1 MRSLTDGTSTW
12 YFSDYS
18 EVMTIGS
25 TKVYPLIKSLGTI
38 RQSIDIFKKS
48 WSISDVTITLN
59 NAPYRINTSNE
70 WERPS
75 DVLTGLRNRP
85 ATVYLLSGSNVT
97 AFSDCLDYYN
107 GYVFN
112 EPEYNESTL
121 SIRLVDIG
129 AVKACNLPQ
138 NLVKDTY
145 SNVPTDFENE
155 KIPLVY
161 GEFTLVGDE
170 DDTHDYS
177 GLGLARGIRTDPSN
191 TAKYVVSD
199 HILHTISAMYLA
211 DGAVPD
217 PPQFISPTLTADDSG
232 DGTATIT
239 GMAHAYVYP
248 YGYAGV
254 GNEGSSE
261 YVTNDENGYDR
272 DDTTS
277 ATIKD
282 NYDGDPGNEK
292 VGEATYYINFPS
304 IAYDHICYQ
313 AKLSDIISGGQ
324 DPDMGMQKGDSI
336 IANTLQP
343 ITDGDSDGIYHN
355 NSFDGLAQ
363 EIDAASETPDVLLVS
378 EEHLTAGDGSTNSVT
393 MIKEYWARLRFRY
406 APSDLNDIY
415 VACKGRKYGSWIDSR
430 SSNYSSGDCIEDP
443 AGIIE
448 SILRDELGFT
458 SNDIDLTSFI
468 NAENTSVS
476 ARINIHSGSSPNR
489 SDQIIQQLCEQATF
503 AFTFTAQGKAR
514 LIPLNDNTP
523 TTNKTIPWYHILN
536 GKIKIS
542 KEEFIVNYLNVAS
555 RWQAEYDLYRDNDV
569 YENATSQA
577 ESWGEQKYNAEW
589 PNIAGTSAAHVANHL
604 IRSADGS
611 ASDDDG
617 LWANEHEIIEFETPM
632 FYSAD
637 LEIGDWIEL
646 DDTSIDPH
654 IKLIPRDRAES
665 IGAQN
670 KNKGN

>member
-1 MRSLTDGTSTW
+1 MRSLPTTFEANYQRGGVNAVILKLTDGTSTW

-97 AFSDCLDYYN
+97 AFSDCLDYFN
-107 GYVFN
+107 GYVYN

-121 SIRLVDIG
+121 SIRLIDKNAINICV
-129 AVKACNLPQ
+129 LPQ
-138 NLVKDTY
+138 NMVKDTY
-145 SNVPTDFENE
+145 PDVPSDFENDR
-155 KIPLVY
+155 IPLVY
-161 GEFTLVGDE
+161 GEFTLAGGD
-170 DDTHDYS
+170 TAIHDYT
-177 GLGLARGIRTDPSN
+177 GLGLAKAIRTDKTGTP
-191 TAKYVVSD
+191 KYVISD
-199 HILHTISAMYLA
+199 HILHTISAMYLI
-211 DGAVPD
+211 DDNVTD
-217 PPQFISPTLTADDSG
+217 PVESQSPTLTADDSG
-232 DGTATIT
+232 DGMATAGT
-239 GMAHAYVYP
+239 YVRACLYP
-248 YGYAGV
+248 YAG
-254 GNEGSSE
+254 GEDSGT
-261 YVTNDENGYDR
+261 YVTNPEYGYDR
-272 DDTTS
+272 DDS
-277 ATIKD
+277 SKATLKD
-282 NYDGDPGNEK
+282 NSDDGDFVEGHAIFDIKIPD
-292 VGEATYYINFPS
+292 INVTEFYWQV
-304 IAYDHICYQ
+304 ILDN
-313 AKLSDIISGGQ
+313 KISGGT
-324 DPDMGMQKGDSI
+324 DPYTALYNRGDESTVGNTGYSWPIVDGTMRSGSI
-336 IANTLQP
+336 IPSYFNVPGKL
-343 ITDGDSDGIYHN
+343 DGIYVRQTHTT
-355 NSFDGLAQ
+355 G
-363 EIDAASETPDVLLVS
+363 
-378 EEHLTAGDGSTNSVT
+378 GDGSINNQNLLDMY
-393 MIKEYWARLRFRY
+393 MIRLRIKY
-406 APSDLNDIY
+406 IPSDLNDIY
-415 VACKGRKYGSWIDSR
+415 IACKGRKYGSWIDSR

-468 NAENTSVS
+468 DAENTSVS

-489 SDQIIQQLCEQATF
+489 SDEIIQQLCEQATF
-503 AFTFTAQGKAR
+503 AFTFTAQGKAK

-523 TTNKTIPWYHILN
+523 ATNKTIPWYHILN

-569 YENATSQA
+569 YENTISQA

-632 FYSAD
+632 FYSSD
-637 LEIGDWIEL
+637 SRLRC
-646 DDTSIDPH
+646 SIH
-654 IKLIPRDRAES
+654 QI
-665 IGAQN
+665 
-670 KNKGN
+670 